1 MLLIPKYET
10 ANFKS
15 RDKRVMKS
23 RPQGVD
29 SLDAYVVEALG
40 GARSLVSEKEFMP
53 FLYQIPNRQFF
64 LSTTLFENH
73 EEFSLFAHAV
83 KYEPQ
88 LVM

>member
-53 FLYQIPNRQFF
+53 FLGSSDI
-64 LSTTLFENH
+64 SSDAT
-73 EEFSLFAHAV
+73 
-83 KYEPQ
+83 
-88 LVM
+88 VMQGIES